1 MFSYLELLGY
11 TAAVLTT
18 ISFVPQ
24 VILVYKTK
32 DTDSISLSMFLI
44 FSIGTFAW
52 GLYGLLLKQ
61 LPILLA
67 NGITLV
73 LALYIL
79 HMKVTEKSRKNKSH
93 NQ

>member
-1 MFSYLELLGY
+1 MFSFIELLGY

-18 ISFVPQ
+18 VSFVPQ

-32 DTDSISLSMFLI
+32 NTNSISLSMFLI
-44 FSIGTFAW
+44 FSIGTFGW

-67 NGITLV
+67 NSITLT
-73 LALYIL
+73 LSLYIL
-79 HMKVTEKSRKNKSH
+79 YMKVTEKRRN
-93 NQ
+93 NFG

>member
-44 FSIGTFAW
+44 FSIGTFTW

-79 HMKVTEKSRKNKSH
+79 YMKVTEKSRKNKSH